1 VPDREAVV
9 CGDVRLTYR
18 ELDERA
24 TRLAHALQTDL
35 GIEPGVH
42 VGLQLYDSAEHLEA
56 MLACYKTRA
65 VPINVNWRYVA
76 DELRQVLD
84 DAGAKALFHEPELTP
99 VISPAVARGPDYDA
113 LVDRGAATRDFPP
126 RSGDDHYVLYTGG
139 TTGRPKGV
147 VWRQEDI
154 FFAVLGG
161 GNPAGP
167 PIDKPEEI
175 KNTALT
181 NTALRLRAFLP
192 PDDPGPEQFI
202 QLSMSPLIHAGGQWS
217 ALATVLGGG
226 KVVLYH
232 ERHVDMRTVLELVER
247 ERITSLNMTGD
258 VSAVPLL
265 DELRANPDAYDTS
278 SLRLLGSG
286 ATMLSGDVKAELL
299 ERIPTVVAISEAV
312 GSSEAPVEAATVT
325 TRQGAPPQ
333 SLKFNARPETAVLDE
348 DLQPVQPGSG
358 RVGRLAVR
366 GRVPIGYHNDP
377 EKSARTFI
385 DIDGVRWTHTG
396 DMAAV
401 DADGSIRLLGRGS
414 ECINTGGEKVYPEE
428 VEAVVKSH
436 PSVADALVVGRPDPK
451 WGQRVVALVQ
461 LTNGA
466 RLDLDEL
473 DAHCRPRL
481 AGYKL
486 PRDVVVVERLQRS
499 PTGKPDYEW
508 ARRMVTADRTV
519 S

>member
-1 VPDREAVV
+1 
-9 CGDVRLTYR
+9 
-18 ELDERA
+18 
-24 TRLAHALQTDL
+24 
-35 GIEPGVH
+35 
-42 VGLQLYDSAEHLEA
+42 
-56 MLACYKTRA
+56 MLACYKARA

-76 DELRQVLD
+76 DELRRVLD
-84 DAGAKALFHEPELTP
+84 DAGARALFHEPDLTP
-99 VISPAVARGPDYDA
+99 VLSPAVARNEQYEA
-113 LVDRGAATRDFPP
+113 LLATGDATRDFGP

-167 PIDKPEEI
+167 PIEKPEEI
-175 KNTALT
+175 KNTPLT
-181 NTALRLRAFLP
+181 NKALRLRAFLP

-202 QLSMSPLIHAGGQWS
+202 QLSLSPLIHAGGQWS
-217 ALATVLGGG
+217 ALATLLGGG

-232 ERHVDMRTVLELVER
+232 ERHVDMRTVLHLVEH
-247 ERITSLNMTGD
+247 EGITSLNMLGD

-265 DELRANPDAYDTS
+265 EELRANPDTYDTS
-278 SLRLLGSG
+278 SVRLLGSG

-299 ERIPTVVAISEAV
+299 ERIPTAVAISEAV

-325 TRQGAPPQ
+325 TREGARPQ
-333 SLKFNARPETAVLDE
+333 SLKFNARPETAVLND
-348 DLQPVQPGSG
+348 DLEPVEPGSG
-358 RVGRLAVR
+358 QVGRLAVR

-385 DIDGVRWTHTG
+385 DIEGVRWTHTG
-396 DMAAV
+396 DMATV
-401 DADGSIRLLGRGS
+401 EADGSIRLLGRGS

-436 PSVADALVVGRPDPK
+436 PSVADALVVGRPDTK

-461 LTNGA
+461 LTDGA
-466 RLDLDEL
+466 RLELAEL
-473 DAHCRPRL
+473 DAHCRPHL
-481 AGYKL
+481 AAYKL
-486 PRDVVVVERLQRS
+486 PRDLVTVSRMQRS
-499 PTGKPDYEW
+499 PTGKPDYDW
-508 ARRMVTADRTV
+508 AREV
-519 S
+519 SRK